1 LIATI
6 WLPLL
11 ATAWVV
17 EPYVLASWAFAMSR
31 AVALRGDLTQ
41 AELKTAWNAGQ

>member
-17 EPYVLASWAFAMSR
+17 EPYVLASWAFAMSP
-31 AVALRGDLTQ
+31 ARGC
-41 AELKTAWNAGQ
+41 APR